1 MKKIAYLLALAVM
14 LSACGHHNHEA
25 DEHEGHHHD
34 EVSLQLT
41 AYSAD
46 YELYAEISPLC
57 TEEEGEFLTHITN
70 LNDFSPLKAGKLAI
84 TLTINGKAQTVKAD
98 APEIP
103 GLYHLHLHPATAGK
117 GTLSFALNDS
127 VLATFENV
135 NVFAD
140 EHEAIEAAEH
150 LKISS
155 PTAITFTKE
164 QSWKV
169 DFATALPQRIPFGSV
184 VHTVAQ
190 VQSAQGDEVTVVA
203 KSNGTLQYVA
213 PNILEGEPIA
223 SGKTVFS
230 ISSDGY
236 VDDNLSVRIAEAKN
250 NYEMAKENYERAT
263 SLIDSKIV
271 SEQEFLERKNAYEN
285 TKTIYDNLRQSSNG
299 NSSSI
304 SSPMS
309 GYIKQVLVANG
320 SYVSVGQPVMVVSKN
335 RNLVLKADIPQRYAS
350 VVSSIATANVEDP
363 VTHKVYSLEE
373 LDGRVLSYAKSVNTS
388 NFMLPVT
395 LQINN
400 VGDFTPGAF
409 VSVWLRSQSKGNSL
423 VVPKSSVIE
432 EQGNYYVFVQLTPE
446 LFEKQL
452 VKIGS
457 TDGKNVEVLSGINEN
472 QRIVTRGAVLVK
484 LAKAAGALDPH
495 AGHVHAH

>member
-1 MKKIAYLLALAVM
+1 MKKIVYLLALAVM

-25 DEHEGHHHD
+25 GEHEGHSHD
-34 EVSLQLT
+34 EASLQLT
-41 AYSAD
+41 AYTPD
-46 YELYAEISPLC
+46 YELYADISPLC
-57 TEEEGEFLTHITN
+57 TGKEVEFLTHITN
-70 LNDFSPLKAGKLAI
+70 LNDFSPLETGKLAV
-84 TLTINGKAQTVKAD
+84 TLTINGKSQTVKAD
-98 APEIP
+98 SPEIP
-103 GLYHLHLHPATAGK
+103 GLYHLHLHPATTGK
-117 GTLSFALNDS
+117 GMLSFALNDS
-127 VLATFENV
+127 VLATFDHV
-135 NVFAD
+135 TVFAD

-155 PTAITFTKE
+155 PTAIAFTKE

-169 DFATALPQRIPFGSV
+169 DFATDVPQRIPFGSV
-184 VHTVAQ
+184 VRTVAQ
-190 VQSAQGDEVTVVA
+190 VQSAQGDEMTVVA
-203 KSNGTLQYVA
+203 KSNGTLKYVA
-213 PNILEGEPIA
+213 SNILEGEAIA
-223 SGKTVFS
+223 SGQTVFF

-250 NYEMAKENYERAT
+250 NYEMAKENYERAN
-263 SLIDSKIV
+263 SLVDSKIV

-285 TKTIYDNLRQSSNG
+285 AKTIYDNLRQSSNG
-299 NSSSI
+299 GGSSI

-335 RNLVLKADIPQRYAS
+335 RNLVLKAEIPQRYAS

-373 LDGRVLSYAKSVNTS
+373 LKGRVLSYAKSVNS
-388 NFMLPVT
+388 SSFMLPVT
-395 LQINN
+395 LQISN
-400 VGDFTPGAF
+400 VGEFTSGAF
-409 VSVWLRSQSKGNSL
+409 VSVWLHSQSNGTSL
-423 VVPKSSVIE
+423 VVPKSAVIE

-452 VKIGS
+452 IKVGA
-457 TDGKNVEVLSGINEN
+457 TDGKNLEVLSGINEK

-495 AGHVHAH
+495 SGHVHAH

>member
-1 MKKIAYLLALAVM
+1 
-14 LSACGHHNHEA
+14 
-25 DEHEGHHHD
+25 
-34 EVSLQLT
+34 
-41 AYSAD
+41 
-46 YELYAEISPLC
+46 
-57 TEEEGEFLTHITN
+57 
-70 LNDFSPLKAGKLAI
+70 
-84 TLTINGKAQTVKAD
+84 
-98 APEIP
+98 
-103 GLYHLHLHPATAGK
+103 
-117 GTLSFALNDS
+117 
-127 VLATFENV
+127 
-135 NVFAD
+135 
-140 EHEAIEAAEH
+140 
-150 LKISS
+150 
-155 PTAITFTKE
+155 
-164 QSWKV
+164 
-169 DFATALPQRIPFGSV
+169 
-184 VHTVAQ
+184 
-190 VQSAQGDEVTVVA
+190 
-203 KSNGTLQYVA
+203 
-213 PNILEGEPIA
+213 
-223 SGKTVFS
+223 
-230 ISSDGY
+230 
-236 VDDNLSVRIAEAKN
+236 
-250 NYEMAKENYERAT
+250 MAKENYERAK

-350 VVSSIATANVEDP
+350 VVSSITTANVEDP

-373 LDGRVLSYAKSVNTS
+373 LDGRVLSYAKSVNAS

-423 VVPKSSVIE
+423 VVPKYAVIE